1 MEVKVP
7 FYNIVNMF
15 LSGFVFIGGCLIIF
29 PDPIV
34 AIFSSDIVKSLGS
47 GPEIVIT
54 VCTFAVAYEVGL
66 IINRTGSVILEPILK
81 KTKLI
86 PFNDNY
92 TLFNQK
98 KKEYPIMD
106 TLSREYA
113 LSRTG
118 IVLFL
123 SLLILSVVEGKC
135 YLVIVCGAIT
145 GIYFLSCRKHAGKIV
160 ELMQNG

>member
-7 FYNIVNMF
+7 FYNILNIF
-15 LSGFVFIGGCLIIF
+15 LIGLVFIGGCLIIF
-29 PDPIV
+29 PDTVV
-34 AIFSSDIVKSLGS
+34 AIFSSDIIKTLGA

-81 KTKLI
+81 KIKFI

-98 KKEYPIMD
+98 KKEYPIMN

-118 IVLFL
+118 IALFL
-123 SLLILSVVEGKC
+123 SLLILSAVEGKRF
-135 YLVIVCGAIT
+135 LVAIYAVVT